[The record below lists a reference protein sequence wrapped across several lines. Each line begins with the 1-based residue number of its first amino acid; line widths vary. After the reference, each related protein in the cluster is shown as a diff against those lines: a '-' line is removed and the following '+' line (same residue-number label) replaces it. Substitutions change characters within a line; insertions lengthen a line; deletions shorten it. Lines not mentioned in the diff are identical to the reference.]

1 LRPRLVVAVPTG
13 ITSVEKRAVIEAAEQ
28 AGARYIH
35 LIEEPMAAAIGA
47 GLPIDQPYGSMVV
60 DIGGGTTE
68 VAVISMFAVAYS
80 ESVRVAG
87 DEANEAILRYIQR
100 ERQMIISEVLAESIK
115 MRIGSAVAPEKPESI
130 EITGKEI
137 LSGIPKTFTVCDE
150 EIREAIKE
158 PVATIIEAVRRALEK
173 TPPDLAAD
181 IHDNGFWL
189 AGGGALLKGLDKLL
203 AENTKLKVNIADDPL
218 TAVARGAGSVIEHVD
233 FFRNVFIN

>member
-1 LRPRLVVAVPTG
+1 M
-13 ITSVEKRAVIEAAEQ
+13 K
-28 AGARYIH
+28 
-35 LIEEPMAAAIGA
+35 
-47 GLPIDQPYGSMVV
+47 
-60 DIGGGTTE
+60 
-68 VAVISMFAVAYS
+68 
-80 ESVRVAG
+80 
-87 DEANEAILRYIQR
+87 
-100 ERQMIISEVLAESIK
+100 
-115 MRIGSAVAPEKPESI
+115 IGSAVAPEKPESI

-158 PVATIIEAVRRALEK
+158 PVAVIVEAVRRALEK